1 MVLQTP
7 AEIQFN
13 TSSTYKLPAQ
23 YSGKAWKIKND
34 YPRSSHKVPHHE
46 DKPWLGVDFKN
57 DAGAKAYCNL
67 VKEYFFH
74 GNTEKNF
81 IVQDNKVIS
90 PEQVVFYQWTDSPP
104 C

>member
-1 MVLQTP
+1 MAPQTP

-13 TSSTYKLPAQ
+13 TSSAYKLPAQ
-23 YSGKAWKIKND
+23 FKGKAWKIKND
-34 YPRSSHKVPHHE
+34 YPRSSDVAPSE
-46 DKPWLGVDFKN
+46 DKPWLEVDFKTEG
-57 DAGAKAYCNL
+57 GAREYCNL

-90 PEQVVFYQWTDSPP
+90 PE
-104 C
+104 